1 MTVHVT
7 AQVQLWDLDQ
17 AATTQQALAG
27 HIAALIEKTWRS
39 REIGA
44 QINLLELYRTIKA
57 TPNVRSVERVS
68 CEGSYFEEGRRCLC
82 ALDTDDGFPFAT
94 VRSGNHTIRVV

>member
-1 MTVHVT
+1 MATFT
-7 AQVQLWDLDQ
+7 AIKNRGGGRG
-17 AATTQQALAG
+17 ALG
-27 HIAALIEKTWRS
+27 
-39 REIGA
+39 G
-44 QINLLELYRTIKA
+44 
-57 TPNVRSVERVS
+57 VRSVERVS